1 MQPHRLLIVDDD
13 PNVREALSR
22 WFSMRGFHV
31 TVAVDGL
38 DALDKCRHAEYDLIT
53 LDLEMPRLSGL
64 DAIEPIRE
72 LQPDATIVVL
82 TGYAQDSDAALMRG
96 AAKILLKP
104 LRLTQ
109 LEEELLDAM
118 AARQA

>member
-1 MQPHRLLIVDDD
+1 MQSHRLLIVDDD

-22 WFSMRGFHV
+22 WFSMRGFQV
-31 TVAVDGL
+31 ATAVDGL
-38 DALDKCRHAEYDLIT
+38 DALDKCQDVEYDLIT

-72 LQPDATIVVL
+72 LQPGATIVVL
-82 TGYAQDSDAALMRG
+82 TGYAQDSDAALSRG